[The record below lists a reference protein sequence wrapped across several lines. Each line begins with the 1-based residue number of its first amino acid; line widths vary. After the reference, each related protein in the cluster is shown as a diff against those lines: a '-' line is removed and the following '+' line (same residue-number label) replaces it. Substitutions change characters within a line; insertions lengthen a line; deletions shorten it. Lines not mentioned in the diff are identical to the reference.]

1 MIRYI
6 LFDLDDTLYPTS
18 AGMMQEISARM
29 SAWMITR
36 LGVPADD
43 VDRQRQDYWARYG
56 TTLRGLYI
64 ERHIDPQDFL
74 NFVHNVRVEK
84 YLQADARL
92 DALLAY
98 LPQTKAIFTNAPAE
112 YARCVLRV
120 IGVAKHFAE
129 IFDIN
134 FIAYESKPAPS
145 AYDQVVA
152 ALPVRAEECLLIDD
166 TARNLVPAK
175 KLGMRTVWLD
185 GGNNRHGVEGKESA
199 DFVITTIYDVARI
212 LEGRGIRSDN
222 LPEFC

>member
-18 AGMMQEISARM
+18 AGMMHEISARM

-64 ERHIDPQDFL
+64 ERQIDPQDFL
-74 NFVHNVRVEK
+74 DYVHDVRVEK

-92 DALLAY
+92 DALLAR
-98 LPQTKAIFTNAPAE
+98 LPQTKTIFTNAPAD
-112 YARCVLRV
+112 YARRVLRV
-120 IGVAKHFAE
+120 VGIEQHFAE

-134 FIAYESKPAPS
+134 FIAYQSKPAQT
-145 AYDQVVA
+145 AYDKVIA
-152 ALPVRAEECLLIDD
+152 ALPVRAEECLIVED

-175 KLGMRTVWLD
+175 KLGMKTVWLD
-185 GGNNRHGVEGKESA
+185 GGNRRHGTEGKESA
-199 DFVITTIYDVARI
+199 DFIIQTIYEVERCFT
-212 LEGRGIRSDN
+212 E
-222 LPEFC
+222 